1 MKNAVKPYLNFED
14 NCMEAMQYY
23 QEVFGGDLEAMKVSA
38 SPVSSQFSA
47 EVQNQVLHACLK
59 HGDFIVMASDMCG
72 MGERKPGNSVEMNL
86 DCSSEAEIREL
97 YTSLSEGGQIIE
109 ELKEQFWGDLFGMVA
124 DRFGVRWML
133 TYTLNGK

>member
-59 HGDFIVMASDMCG
+59 HGDFIIMASDLCG
-72 MGERKPGNSVEMNL
+72 MGERQSGTSVEMNL

-109 ELKEQFWGDLFGMVA
+109 ELKEQFWGDLFVMVA

>member
-1 MKNAVKPYLNFED
+1 MKNSVKPYLHFED

-23 QEVFGGDLEAMKVSA
+23 QKVFGGDLDIRKVSE
-38 SPVSSQFSA
+38 SPVASQFP
-47 EVQNQVLHACLK
+47 EEIQNQVMHACLK
-59 HGDFIVMASDMCG
+59 NDAFIVMASDMCG

>member
-59 HGDFIVMASDMCG
+59 HGDFIIMTSDLCG
-72 MGERKPGNSVEMNL
+72 MGERQSGTSVEMNL